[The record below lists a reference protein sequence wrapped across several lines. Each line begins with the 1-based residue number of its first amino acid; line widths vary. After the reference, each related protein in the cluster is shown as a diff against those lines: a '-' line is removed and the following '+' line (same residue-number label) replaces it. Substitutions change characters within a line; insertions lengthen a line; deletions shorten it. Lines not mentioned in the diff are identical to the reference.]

1 MNQIPSI
8 HQIRNGVEKDGAA
21 GREVNLLRCLTLFG
35 LAFSLGSTFGDDAW
49 NSKRLLSEFYAEDAS
64 VADLNGDGNTDI
76 AYGPFWFAGPDFSE
90 KNRFADG
97 ESFVA
102 EKGYSDNFF
111 SFIHDIDGDGAN
123 DIVVFGFPGKE
134 VRLYLNPGADK
145 IKENWPMHQIVDELG
160 HESPEFIDLIPGG
173 LPEIVGSRGTEY
185 GYYSAGDDPAK
196 PWNWHAISPE
206 NEAGGRFEHG
216 MGIGDING
224 DGRLDLVQR
233 MFWYEQPEKSG
244 ENLWKKHRWSLLPM
258 LGGAQILVN
267 DFDEDG
273 DSDIVTSL
281 KAHGYGL
288 AWFEQSEP
296 GKFTNHHIM
305 GESSTDNP
313 YGIAFSQLHAL
324 AMSDI
329 DGDGRQDFVTGK
341 RYLAHQG
348 KDPGGLQAPVLYWFR
363 NVKTEEGIEFVPH
376 FIDDDSGVGVGVTVA
391 DLNGDDR
398 PDIVSGNKKGLA
410 IHLQKSDVEHS
421 ALRKWNHGEHLP
433 QEEYADNLS
442 PEEARDHA
450 VVPDGFTIDLIA
462 AEPDVTQPIAMCFD
476 ARGRIWV
483 IEGHTY
489 PVREEGEWN
498 EGKDRIL
505 IFEDTDADGSFE
517 TRKVFAENIN
527 LASGIEIGFGGVYVG
542 AAPYLLFFPD
552 KDQNDEPDGAPE
564 ILLDGWGWQDTHET
578 LNAFTWGPDGWLY
591 GCHGV
596 FTHSRVGKP
605 GTPDEERQP
614 INAGLWRFHPVSKEF
629 EVYAHGTSNPWGV
642 DFNEYGDF
650 FVSACVI
657 PHFFHLSRGGR
668 YFRQAGQHF
677 DPFTFDDIKTIADHD
692 HYTGDMRIL
701 WAAWRERTG
710 TEDDEAVSFTNIAGG
725 GHAHCGLAYYD
736 APEFPAEFRR
746 QMYFHNLHGHRIVR
760 EDLGQDGSGYLARHR
775 PDFVLSNHHDT
786 IGVGIMQ
793 GPDGALYY
801 SDWVD
806 SQTCHHRDVEIWDR
820 SNGRIFRVRYGDVKN
835 TVTELLDRDDA
846 ELVAA
851 LGSRNTFHARQAQR
865 ILQERAAT
873 AVLDKQVVKAALAK
887 FEADHAD
894 DVPMRL
900 RAFWTRHVTGTLESE
915 QTVSALSDPNEHIRG
930 WAVQLAGDDERSL
943 SRLAELAQTDES
955 LVVRRYL
962 ASKLQSLPLH
972 QRWDMA
978 RGLIG
983 HSRSQFDRNIPFLVW
998 YGVEPL
1004 LEADP
1009 EKALGLVSQTSWPM
1023 LKDFITRRAA
1033 VFPEGR
1039 NAVMSSLSKAGN
1051 PKEYVEQSNQLLTAL
1066 SNLPPVE
1073 KPEAWGD
1080 AKAKGK
1086 SFGGHPE
1093 AQDVMSRLGA
1103 RFGDAEFFPK
1113 WRQIV
1118 KNEKAKQADRI
1129 DAIELLTIGND
1140 PELGTLARDAL
1151 AFPPLRPAAVAA
1163 LRQAPGLDTARAL
1176 VEILPKLPL
1185 KQRNEAINLLA
1196 TRPEMALVLLEAV
1209 DSKKLE
1215 PSLVSPVMLAQFER
1229 FENEKVTALVD
1240 KNWVRG
1246 GAEIDLAK
1254 LSSEIEKWKNRLNPK
1269 VMEKADA
1276 ARGRQVFTTTCGT
1289 CHQLF
1294 GEGIALGPDL
1304 TGSNR
1309 SDLGYLLENVLSPS
1323 SVVAKDYMLNVFT
1336 MKDGSTLS
1344 GMIRSET
1351 PEFVTLSMPG
1361 GAQTDVK
1368 KSEIEKHEEVPQ
1380 SLMPAGLFDTLPLPH
1395 VADLVKYL
1403 GSANQ
1408 IPLPGENERAEADT
1422 SSVPPPANGV
1432 LRIEGESLVE
1442 GTKPPRGDVRPQ
1454 EMSGF
1459 GPGWSGSSHLWWTG
1473 GRPGDVLVLK
1483 LEGIEPGTRNLTIF
1497 PTTAKDYATAK
1508 IAVNGQLRE
1517 ADFYTP
1523 EVLPGEPIRFDK
1535 VNVSPGQPLQIDIHI
1550 TGANDSALP
1559 RYMIGID
1566 RIEVEGTK

>member
-1 MNQIPSI
+1 M
-8 HQIRNGVEKDGAA
+8 
-21 GREVNLLRCLTLFG
+21 
-35 LAFSLGSTFGDDAW
+35 
-49 NSKRLLSEFYAEDAS
+49 
-64 VADLNGDGNTDI
+64 
-76 AYGPFWFAGPDFSE
+76 
-90 KNRFADG
+90 
-97 ESFVA
+97 
-102 EKGYSDNFF
+102 
-111 SFIHDIDGDGAN
+111 
-123 DIVVFGFPGKE
+123 FGFPGKE
-134 VRLYLNPGADK
+134 VRLYLNPGAEK
-145 IKENWPMHQIVDELG
+145 ISGNWPMHQIVDELG

-196 PWNWHAISPE
+196 PWKWNAISPE

-233 MFWYEQPEKSG
+233 MSWYEQPEKPGDS
-244 ENLWKKHRWSLLPM
+244 LWQKHLWSLLPM
-258 LGGAQILVN
+258 SGGAQILVH
-267 DFDEDG
+267 DFDDDG

-288 AWFEQSEP
+288 AWFEQSAP

-391 DLNGDDR
+391 DLNGDDK

-410 IHLQKSDVEHS
+410 IHLQKPPVEHS
-421 ALRKWNHGEHLP
+421 ALRKWNHGDHLP
-433 QEEYADNLS
+433 QEDYADNLS

-450 VVPDGFTIDLIA
+450 VVPDGFSVDVVA

-489 PVREEGEWN
+489 PVRDEGNWN
-498 EGKDRIL
+498 AGKDRIL
-505 IFEDTDADGSFE
+505 IFEDADADGSFE
-517 TRKVFAENIN
+517 TRKVFAENLN
-527 LASGIEIGFGGVYVG
+527 LASGIEVGFGGVYVG
-542 AAPYLLFFPD
+542 AAPYLLYFPD
-552 KDQNDEPDGAPE
+552 KDQNDEPDGDPE
-564 ILLDGWGWQDTHET
+564 ILLDGWGYQDTHET

-605 GTPDEERQP
+605 GTPDEEREP

-642 DFNEYGDF
+642 DFNEFGDF

-657 PHFFHLSRGGR
+657 PHFYHLSHGGR

-692 HYTGDMRIL
+692 HYTGNMRIL

-710 TEDDEAVSFTNIAGG
+710 TEDDEAVNFTNIVAG

-736 APEFPAEFRR
+736 APEFPKEFRR

-760 EDLGQDGSGYLARHR
+760 EDLGSDGSGYLARHS
-775 PDFVLSNHHDT
+775 PDFVMSNHHDT

-793 GPDGALYY
+793 GPDGAIYY

-820 SNGRIFRVRYGDVKN
+820 SNGRIFRVRYGDPKSA
-835 TVTELLDRDDA
+835 VTDLPDRDTA
-846 ELVAA
+846 ALVAA
-851 LGSRNTFHARQAQR
+851 LGSKNTFHARQAQR
-865 ILQERAAT
+865 LLHERT
-873 AVLDKQVVKAALAK
+873 ASDTLDTEEVVAALTE
-887 FEADHAD
+887 FESEHAGNT
-894 DVPMRL
+894 PLRL
-900 RAFWTRHVTGTLESE
+900 RAMWTRNVTGTLDAE
-915 QTVSALSDPNEHIRG
+915 QLMTALSDPDEHIRG
-930 WAVQLAGDDERSL
+930 WAVQIAEANGETM
-943 SRLAELAQTDES
+943 SRLIEMAKSEDS

-962 ASKLQSLPLH
+962 ASKLQTLPLE
-972 QRWDMA
+972 QRWEII
-978 RGLIG
+978 RGLIA
-983 HSRSQFDRNIPFLVW
+983 HSRSQFDPNIPYLTW
-998 YGVEPL
+998 YGIAPLVES
-1004 LEADP
+1004 DP
-1009 EKALGLVSQTSWPM
+1009 DKALELVGQTPWPM

-1039 NAVMSSLSKAGN
+1039 TAITFSLSKARN
-1051 PKEYVEQSNQLLTAL
+1051 PKEFVEQSNQLLGAL
-1066 SNLPPVE
+1066 ANLPPVE
-1073 KPEAWGD
+1073 TPEAWD
-1080 AKAKGK
+1080 KAKAKGK
-1086 SFGGHPE
+1086 SFEKNPE
-1093 AQDVMSRLGA
+1093 AQDVLSRMGA
-1103 RFGDAEFFPK
+1103 RFGDAEYFPK
-1113 WRQIV
+1113 WREIAR
-1118 KNEKAKQADRI
+1118 NKQAKAPERI
-1129 DAIELLTIGND
+1129 KAVELLTIGRD
-1140 PELGTLARDAL
+1140 PQLGSLARDLL
-1151 AFPPLRPAAVAA
+1151 AFPLIRPAAITG
-1163 LRQAPGLDTARAL
+1163 LRQDPGTETAKAL
-1176 VEILPKLPL
+1176 VKVLPQLQL
-1185 KQRNEAINLLA
+1185 KQRNEAINLLG

-1215 PSLVSPVMLAQFER
+1215 SSLVSPVMLDQFER
-1229 FENEKVTALVD
+1229 FENEKITALVE

-1246 GAEIDLAK
+1246 GDGVDLAQ
-1254 LSSEIEKWKNRLNPK
+1254 LSATIEQWKKKLNPK
-1269 VMEKADA
+1269 VMEKADT
-1276 ARGRQVFTTTCGT
+1276 ARGRQVYNNTCGT

-1294 GEGIALGPDL
+1294 GQGIALGPDL

-1309 SDLGYLLENVLSPS
+1309 ADLGYLLENVLSPS
-1323 SVVAKDYMLNVFT
+1323 SVVAKDYMLNILT
-1336 MKDGSTLS
+1336 LKDGSTLS
-1344 GMIRSET
+1344 GMVRAET
-1351 PEFVTLSMPG
+1351 PEFVTLAMPG

-1368 KSEIEKHEEVPQ
+1368 KSDIEKHEELPQ
-1380 SLMPAGLFDTLPLPH
+1380 SLMPAGLFEALPLPQ

-1408 IPLPGENERAEADT
+1408 VPLPGEKAEAEPVA
-1422 SSVPPPANGV
+1422 SSVPPPADGV
-1432 LRIEGESLVE
+1432 RRIEGESLAE
-1442 GTKPPRGDVRPQ
+1442 KSKPPRGNVRAQP
-1454 EMSGF
+1454 MSGF
-1459 GPGWSGSSHLWWTG
+1459 GPGWSGNSHLWWTG
-1473 GRPGDVLVLK
+1473 GQPGDILVLK
-1483 LEGIEPGTRNLTIF
+1483 LDGIEPGNKDLTIF

-1523 EVLPGEPIRFDK
+1523 EVLPGEPIEFK
-1535 VNVSPGQPLQIDIHI
+1535 GINVSPGEPLQIDIHI
-1550 TGANDSALP
+1550 TGANDEALP

-1566 RIEVEGTK
+1566 RIEVQNAE